1 MKRMLYTLILI
12 IPVLLYAFFSPD
24 PLCAGIDNAS
34 ADKKTDLQSIEEGTF
49 LNIFREYIF
58 QHANKN
64 RSDIIISRFKV
75 SGNRPIP
82 QGRISVQVF
91 EKNQQQLQGHV
102 SLTALIKVKNRTE
115 NTVRLSGWL
124 DIFDHVVCSKR
135 NMKRGEIVTKDDL
148 YLARKNISRM
158 PKNIFTDADRVIG
171 LRLKNNIRAET
182 CLKEWMLEKNPAVE
196 KGDIVTI
203 IAESGFIRVET
214 PGLILDDGFVGDI
227 VGVQNS
233 MSKRN
238 IYAKIINDS
247 TVMVNF

>member
-1 MKRMLYTLILI
+1 MKRTLYILFLVTA
-12 IPVLLYAFFSPD
+12 VLCAFFSPE
-24 PLCAGIDNAS
+24 LQCAGIENTNGEGKIDS
-34 ADKKTDLQSIEEGTF
+34 QSIKEGTF
-49 LNIFREYIF
+49 LNIFKEYIF
-58 QHANKN
+58 QHAGKK

-82 QGRISVQVF
+82 QGRISVQIF
-91 EKNQQQLQGHV
+91 EKNQQKLEGYV
-102 SLTALIKVKNRTE
+102 RLTALIKVKNITE
-115 NTVRLSGWL
+115 NTVRLSGWI

-135 NMKRGEIVTKDDL
+135 NMKRGEILTKDAI

-158 PKNIFTDADRVIG
+158 PKNIFSDTDRVIG

-214 PGLILDDGFVGDI
+214 PGLVLDDGYVGD
-227 VGVQNS
+227 VVSVRNS
-233 MSKRN
+233 MSERN
-238 IYAKIINDS
+238 IYAKIINNS

>member
-1 MKRMLYTLILI
+1 MKRTPYTLFL
-12 IPVLLYAFFSPD
+12 VTAMLCAFFSPE
-24 PLCAGIDNAS
+24 LQCAGIENTNGEG
-34 ADKKTDLQSIEEGTF
+34 KTDPQSIKEGTF
-49 LNIFREYIF
+49 LSIFKEYIF
-58 QHANKN
+58 HHANKN

-82 QGRISVQVF
+82 QGSISVQIF
-91 EKNQQQLQGHV
+91 EKNQQKLEGYV
-102 SLTALIKVKNRTE
+102 RLTALIKVKNITE
-115 NTVRLSGWL
+115 NTVRLSGWI
-124 DIFDHVVCSKR
+124 DIFDNVVCSKR
-135 NMKRGEIVTKDDL
+135 NMKRGEILTKDDI

-158 PKNIFTDADRVIG
+158 PKNIFTNASRTIG

-214 PGLILDDGFVGDI
+214 PGLVLDDGYVGDI
-227 VGVQNS
+227 VSVRNS
-233 MSKRN
+233 MSERN

-247 TVMVNF
+247 TVMVKF